1 LIKAAFQRPFSF
13 AAFKV
18 TRRGNTKRAH
28 LEQQKNSPHEGG
40 LEGDLLEEGG
50 SEGVQAT
57 GEPQLCPLNLHAT

>member
-18 TRRGNTKRAH
+18 ARRGNAKRTH

-50 SEGVQAT
+50 SENAGHR
-57 GEPQLCPLNLHAT
+57 ESHDYRL